1 MNAFDH
7 DEVTILASDDG
18 EPVALHHFGGPA
30 DGPPLL
36 LSHGN
41 GLNVG
46 MWAAAVPELV
56 RHHRCYGV
64 DLRGHGRARPTRTDY
79 EVGRERFAADI
90 VTAVRAI
97 GGPVAFAGHSLG
109 AASAVQAVLL
119 ADQRSN
125 ELFTGMWLFEPVLVP
140 DGFERGDG
148 PSFLVEMSRRRRM
161 DFESVED
168 AIDRFRSKPPYAGC
182 HPDAVRG
189 YVEIG
194 TVETESGVRL
204 SCRGED
210 EARVFETMAT
220 LDFDR
225 LAAVGLPALLV
236 SGAAADEAN
245 ALPPKL
251 APLVAE
257 AMGPTARWVEFDGL
271 SHFGPMEDPVR
282 IARSI
287 VEFFASLD
295 PGATSTDD
303 RSSTN

>member
-1 MNAFDH
+1 MSVFEH
-7 DEVTILASDDG
+7 DEITILTSEDG
-18 EPVALHHFGGPA
+18 EPVALHDFGGPA

-46 MWAAAVPELV
+46 MWAAVVPELI
-56 RHHRCYGV
+56 RHHRCYGL
-64 DLRGHGRARPTRTDY
+64 DLRGHGRSRPATPDY
-79 EVGRERFAADI
+79 QVGRERFAADI
-90 VTAVRAI
+90 VAAVRAI

-109 AASAVQAVLL
+109 AASAVQATLL
-119 ADQRSN
+119 AEPGPK
-125 ELFTGMWLFEPVLVP
+125 ELFTGLWLFEPVLVP

-148 PSFLVEMSRRRRM
+148 PSFLIEMSRRRRM
-161 DFESVED
+161 DFDSVDD
-168 AIDRFRSKPPYAGC
+168 AVSRFRSKPPYATC

-189 YVEIG
+189 YVDIG
-194 TVETESGVRL
+194 TVETASGVRL

-225 LAAVGLPALLV
+225 LASIGLPALLV

-257 AMGPTARWVEFDGL
+257 AMGSSARWIEFDGL
-271 SHFGPMEDPVR
+271 SHFGPMEDPEI

-287 VEFFASLD
+287 IDFFAQLGASSAGTAD
-295 PGATSTDD
+295 PT
-303 RSSTN
+303 